1 MPNVQL
7 TETMQDYVE
16 RQVKIGAYANV
27 SEVVRAGLRKLM
39 DEDGAGAFYALKADL
54 EAAMAEPDEEVDLDE
69 LFGLKGCNFGNPHEG
84 QGPGRSVFDQS
95 MEHR

>member
-27 SEVVRAGLRKLM
+27 SEVVRAGIRKLM
-39 DEDGAGAFYALKADL
+39 DEDGAAAFYALKRDL
-54 EAAMAEPDEEVDLDE
+54 QEAMAEPDEEVDLDE
-69 LFGLKGCNFGNPHEG
+69 LFGLKGQN
-84 QGPGRSVFDQS
+84 
-95 MEHR
+95 